1 MDFKFVINILMLTKA
16 LQKFSSSKP
25 NPFNHVFKEFK
36 LGNKEYKYYSLPDL
50 KDPRVGIKY
59 K

>member
-1 MDFKFVINILMLTKA
+1 MLTKT

-25 NPFNHVFKEFK
+25 NPFNHVFKQFK

-50 KDPRVGIKY
+50 KDSRVGIKY